1 MIRGKAQQAM
11 AVMQE
16 EAQETSGETA
26 KMMSMIGALA
36 ITDLVKPTLGPK
48 GMDKMLISR
57 DGTFQVTNDG
67 ATILKNVHID
77 NPAAQ
82 VLVDISRTTDAEV
95 GDGTTSVC
103 VLAGELL
110 REAEKLLD
118 ARIHPQ
124 TIIEGWRIA
133 VAAAEAAL
141 VASSFDRSGDA
152 HKADLE
158 RDMMSIAMTTLS
170 SKILHVDKE
179 HFSRMAVNAV
189 LRLKGGSLES
199 VHMIKK
205 PGASLCASFLE
216 EGFLLEKPMG
226 VGQPKR
232 LENARILIA
241 NTQMDTDKI
250 KIFGSKVS
258 VHSSAKVAE
267 IEEAERK
274 RMLAKCQRIADHGV
288 NVFINRQLIYN
299 LPEQFFTDH
308 GMMSI
313 EHADF
318 DGIERLALVLG
329 AEIVSSFDHPETV
342 RLGTCKLIDQ
352 IMIGEDVVTRF
363 SGCSRSEACTIVL
376 RGPSMHVLDEA
387 ERSLHDALCVLSL
400 VVKDP
405 RVVCGGGCTEMAM
418 SLAVDEAAKKTAGK
432 KAMAIEAFGRALRQL
447 PSVIADNAGYD
458 SNELVAQLRAAHA
471 AGNKTAGLDMRQGK
485 IGDMYALG
493 IIEPLKVKAHI
504 VRAAAEAAE
513 MILRVDHIF
522 KAAPRKR
529 QDPRQMAGMM

>member
-1 MIRGKAQQAM
+1 
-11 AVMQE
+11 MQDKVLV
-16 EAQETSGETA
+16 SG
-26 KMMSMIGALA
+26 
-36 ITDLVKPTLGPK
+36 
-48 GMDKMLISR
+48 
-57 DGTFQVTNDG
+57 DGSFQVTNDG
-67 ATILKNVHID
+67 ATILKSVHID

-118 ARIHPQ
+118 AKIHPQ
-124 TIIEGWRIA
+124 TIIEGWRVA
-133 VAAAEAAL
+133 LAAAEEALAASAL
-141 VASSFDRSGDA
+141 DRSGEA
-152 HKADLE
+152 QRAQLE
-158 RDMMSIAMTTLS
+158 RDMTAIAMTTLS
-170 SKILHVDKE
+170 SKILHVEKA
-179 HFSRMAVNAV
+179 HFAKIAVDAIT
-189 LRLKGGSLES
+189 RLHGGSLDS

-205 PGASLCASFLE
+205 VGASLSASFLE
-216 EGFLLEKPMG
+216 EGFLLEKPPG

-232 LENARILIA
+232 MENARILIA

-274 RMLAKCQRIADHGV
+274 RMLAKCQRIADHGI

-308 GMMSI
+308 GMMSV

-329 AEIVSSFDHPETV
+329 AEIVSTFDHPESV

-352 IMIGEDVVTRF
+352 VMIGEDLVTRF
-363 SGCSRSEACTIVL
+363 SGCARSEACTVVL
-376 RGPSMHVLDEA
+376 RGPSTHVLDEA

-405 RVVCGGGCTEMAM
+405 RIVCGGGCTEMAM
-418 SLAVDEAAKKTAGK
+418 SLAVDEAAKKTPGK
-432 KAMAIEAFGRALRQL
+432 RALAIEAFGRALRQL
-447 PSVIADNAGYD
+447 PAIIADNAGFD
-458 SNELVAQLRAAHA
+458 SNELVSQLRAAHA
-471 AGNKTAGLDMRQGK
+471 AGNKSAGLDMRQGK
-485 IGDMYALG
+485 VGDMYELG
-493 IIEPLKVKAHI
+493 IIEPLRVKAHI
-504 VRAAAEAAE
+504 IRAAAEAAE

-522 KAAPRKR
+522 KAPPRKR
-529 QDPRQMAGMM
+529 QDPRRAAGLM